1 MQHAWSQ
8 PLCSRLDAPRVI
20 VPRIVDPSPH
30 RIGNHALG
38 REGPQDGGNI
48 LQPLALWV
56 EPPTVILGLQ
66 NDGHASL
73 PSSPHRSPRSLAAC
87 RIRSASPPWPTA
99 PRGPRSK
106 VAEVRFIRLVVA
118 TSLERTGRSR
128 LQSSPPGLRFLGF
141 DGVSR
146 IAIPGQWCNR
156 DRRSPCEITSIGTSC
171 MSISASGW
179 AIAGQNRLKLGSKA
193 PDISQT

>member
-1 MQHAWSQ
+1 M
-8 PLCSRLDAPRVI
+8 RM
-20 VPRIVDPSPH
+20 
-30 RIGNHALG
+30 
-38 REGPQDGGNI
+38 
-48 LQPLALWV
+48 
-56 EPPTVILGLQ
+56 
-66 NDGHASL
+66 
-73 PSSPHRSPRSLAAC
+73 
-87 RIRSASPPWPTA
+87 IRSDRRFRYSQLARKSA
-99 PRGPRSK
+99 ESAFGPMLIGAAEGDQDLSSK

-156 DRRSPCEITSIGTSC
+156 GRRSPCEITSIGTSC

-193 PDISQT
+193 PDICTNIRWQICTRFL